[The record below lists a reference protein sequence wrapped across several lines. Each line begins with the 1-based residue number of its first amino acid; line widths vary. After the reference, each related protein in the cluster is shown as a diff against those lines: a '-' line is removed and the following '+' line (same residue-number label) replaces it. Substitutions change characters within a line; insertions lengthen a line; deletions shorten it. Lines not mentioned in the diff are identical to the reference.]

1 MARNAFSA
9 LGLSDDE
16 DDTPRV
22 TKPRKTTG
30 QGAPKVSNRSDNL
43 PAGNRGTRRGVKSEK
58 NGNKQRGGRPAGT
71 TKKRE
76 FDRHVS
82 GTGRGRGVKKG
93 GGGAH
98 NWGKDGAEAT
108 GADASDDVD
117 EIVEAEAEDEG
128 PAGISYADWQAQ
140 EAERLAGLDAFKPK
154 QKKKVNTDFEGRKM
168 VKRSEGEAR
177 WEAAPKKSKKKK
189 EIKQKNLFLGANI
202 TVQSSD
208 DRPQRRDRDDRRG
221 GNRDDRRGGNRDDR
235 RGRGGGGGNSQR
247 GGNRSLKLND
257 TNAFPALG

>member
-9 LGLSDDE
+9 LDLSDDE
-16 DDTPRV
+16 EETPRV
-22 TKPRKTTG
+22 SRSRKTVG
-30 QGAPKVSNRSDNL
+30 QSAPKLAGTTRSDNL
-43 PAGNRGTRRGVKSEK
+43 PAGNKARRGVKSEK
-58 NGNKQRGGRPAGT
+58 SSNKQRGGRPAGT

-98 NWGKDGAEAT
+98 NWGKDGVETAV
-108 GADASDDVD
+108 ADASEDIDEADD
-117 EIVEAEAEDEG
+117 AEAEDEG
-128 PAGISYADWQAQ
+128 PTGISYAEWQAQ

-177 WEAAPKKSKKKK
+177 WEAAPKKAKKKK

-221 GNRDDRRGGNRDDR
+221 NRDDR
-235 RGRGGGGGNSQR
+235 RGRGGRGGRGGKGQR
-247 GGNRSLKLND
+247 GGNTRSLKLND